1 MGSFLSVE
9 THSIDDLNYFEK
21 KKRNGYIVF
30 YFRIAPPSSVKFRIV
45 PPTTGKQKKRVA
57 SRFAFAFYYFVL
69 DFFLFC
75 IAISSF
81 FYETHLTFLEENK

>member
-1 MGSFLSVE
+1 MAGDASFHYSHDVTSWDSDPE
-9 THSIDDLNYFEK
+9 
-21 KKRNGYIVF
+21 NGLDGD
-30 YFRIAPPSSVKFRIV
+30 
-45 PPTTGKQKKRVA
+45 TTGKQKIRAA